1 MWNRTKKTVGLKR
14 GYSRNVYWR
23 GVVFDTNEQDVNL
36 DFERSA
42 TKRQIGVGGR
52 SMVSRWPNANKTVFG
67 MSAAVV
73 ALRESKA
80 GPCTAQLYSIHW
92 LWL

>member
-1 MWNRTKKTVGLKR
+1 MNR
-14 GYSRNVYWR
+14 GYAKNVFRR

-36 DFERSA
+36 DFERSTA
-42 TKRQIGVGGR
+42 TKRQIGVGRR
-52 SMVSRWPNANKTVFG
+52 SMISRWTNANKTVFG

-80 GPCTAQLYSIHW
+80 GAVCAAQLYSIH
-92 LWL
+92 